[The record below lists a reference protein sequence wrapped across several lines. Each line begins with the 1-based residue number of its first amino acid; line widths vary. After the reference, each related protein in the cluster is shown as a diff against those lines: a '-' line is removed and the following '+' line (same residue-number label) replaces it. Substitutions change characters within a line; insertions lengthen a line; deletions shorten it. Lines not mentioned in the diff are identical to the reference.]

1 MKTWVFVVLGVVL
14 VLVGALW
21 TGQGLGYI
29 TGSFMTGSRL
39 WATVGPIV
47 VIVGVWALVAGLRRR
62 RSG

>member
-1 MKTWVFVVLGVVL
+1 VKTWVFVVLGVVL